1 MCDILFTGQVVREK
15 VFRRLY
21 KELPY
26 ELSLRD
32 VSFKHLANGSLRIE
46 KDILVP
52 TDQARS
58 PTPAAMCPL
67 HSALR
72 CAAYFHAGRWFY
84 KR

>member
-1 MCDILFTGQVVREK
+1 MWDILFTGQVVREK

-52 TDQARS
+52 TDQAR
-58 PTPAAMCPL
+58 PL
-67 HSALR
+67 SSCL
-72 CAAYFHAGRWFY
+72 CGPL
-84 KR
+84 